1 MKKYTVLIALCLCML
16 ALAACG
22 GGSGDAVSYDTAKE
36 NLVNALAQEL
46 KAGGIGEDAFT
57 EETPLPGY
65 AILDVLGENEFLPV
79 QVDASSVK
87 QGVVIQAMMNVRSDL
102 IVLIEVKDD
111 AGAQRVQE
119 ALADTLASQEQT
131 WSTYLPDQYEKVQNN
146 VTGRVGNLLYDITSD
161 HPQEL
166 EEAIK
171 K

>member
-79 QVDASSVK
+79 QV
-87 QGVVIQAMMNVRSDL
+87 
-102 IVLIEVKDD
+102 
-111 AGAQRVQE
+111 

-146 VTGRVGNLLYDITSD
+146 VTGRVGNLLYYITSD

>member
-131 WSTYLPDQYEKVQNN
+131 WSTYLPDQDEKVQNN
-146 VTGRVGNLLYDITSD
+146 VTGRVGNLLYYITSD

>member
-131 WSTYLPDQYEKVQNN
+131 WSTYLPNQYEKVQNN
-146 VTGRVGNLLYDITSD
+146 VTGRVGNLLYYITSD

>member
-1 MKKYTVLIALCLCML
+1 M
-16 ALAACG
+16 
-22 GGSGDAVSYDTAKE
+22 
-36 NLVNALAQEL
+36 NALAQEL

-111 AGAQRVQE
+111 AC
-119 ALADTLASQEQT
+119 LLYTSQEYIAGG
-131 WSTYLPDQYEKVQNN
+131 SVPDYVIDEIASFIRN
-146 VTGRVGNLLYDITSD
+146 
-161 HPQEL
+161 H
-166 EEAIK
+166 
-171 K
+171 

>member
-102 IVLIEVKDD
+102 IVLIEVDVYK
-111 AGAQRVQE
+111 R
-119 ALADTLASQEQT
+119 
-131 WSTYLPDQYEKVQNN
+131 
-146 VTGRVGNLLYDITSD
+146 
-161 HPQEL
+161 QEL
-166 EEAIK
+166 SWPGSWRRHCCNLG
-171 K
+171 